1 MKVIDSSAL
10 IKYIEKEENWEK
22 VEEHLKEGCVTL
34 DLAVKETANALVKK
48 ALKNEV
54 TTETAK
60 EIINYLPK
68 IVRIT
73 PQKEHFSKALEIAI
87 KHKLAIYDAL
97 FIALSANTNTPLL
110 TSDEKQAK
118 TSKEY
123 GVAVTLI

>member
-1 MKVIDSSAL
+1 VKVIDSSAL
-10 IKYIEKEENWEK
+10 IKYIAKEENWEK

-34 DLAVKETANALVKK
+34 DLAIKETANALVKK

-87 KHKLAIYDAL
+87 KYKLAIYGAL

-123 GVAVTLI
+123 GITVTLL

>member
-1 MKVIDSSAL
+1 VKVIDSSTL
-10 IKYIEKEENWEK
+10 IKYVAKEENWEE
-22 VEEHLKEGCVTL
+22 VEEYLKEGCVTL
-34 DLAVKETANALVKK
+34 DLATKETANALVKK

-73 PQKEHFSKALEIAI
+73 PQKEHFSKAFEIAI
-87 KHKLAIYDAL
+87 KHKLTIYDAL
-97 FIALSANTNTPLL
+97 FIALSVNTNMPLL

-118 TSKEY
+118 ASKEY
-123 GVAVTLI
+123 GVAVTLM

>member
-10 IKYIEKEENWEK
+10 IKYVGKEENWEK
-22 VEEHLKEGCVTL
+22 VEEHLKEGCITL
-34 DLAVKETANALVKK
+34 DLATKETANALVKK

-54 TTETAK
+54 TPETAK

-73 PQKEHFSKALEIAI
+73 PQKEHFSKAFEIAI
-87 KHKLAIYDAL
+87 KHKLTIYDAL
-97 FIALSANTNTPLL
+97 FIALSVNTNMPLL

-118 TSKEY
+118 ASKEH
-123 GVAVTLI
+123 GVAVTLM

>member
-10 IKYIEKEENWEK
+10 IKYIAKEENWEK
-22 VEEHLKEGCVTL
+22 VEEHLKEGCITL
-34 DLAVKETANALVKK
+34 DLAIKETANALVKK

-73 PQKEHFSKALEIAI
+73 PQKEHFSKAFEIAI
-87 KHKLAIYDAL
+87 KHKLTIYDAL
-97 FIALSANTNTPLL
+97 FIALSVNTNMPLL

-118 TSKEY
+118 ASKEH
-123 GVAVTLI
+123 GVAVTLM

>member
-10 IKYIEKEENWEK
+10 IKYVAKEENWEK
-22 VEEHLKEGCVTL
+22 VEEHLKEGCITL
-34 DLAVKETANALVKK
+34 DLATKETANALVKK

-73 PQKEHFSKALEIAI
+73 PQKEHFSKAFEIAI
-87 KHKLAIYDAL
+87 KHKLTIYDAL
-97 FIALSANTNTPLL
+97 FIALSVNTNMPLL

-118 TSKEY
+118 ASKEH
-123 GVAVTLI
+123 GVAVTLM

>member
-1 MKVIDSSAL
+1 VKVIDSSAL
-10 IKYIEKEENWEK
+10 IKYIAKEENWEK

-34 DLAVKETANALVKK
+34 DLAIKETANALVKK

>member
-1 MKVIDSSAL
+1 VKVIDSSAL
-10 IKYIEKEENWEK
+10 IKYVAKEENWEK

-34 DLAVKETANALVKK
+34 DLATKETANALVKK

-73 PQKEHFSKALEIAI
+73 PQKEHFSKAFEIAI
-87 KHKLAIYDAL
+87 KHKLTIYDAL
-97 FIALSANTNTPLL
+97 FIALSVNTNMPLL

-118 TSKEY
+118 ASKEY
-123 GVAVTLI
+123 GVAVTLM

>member
-10 IKYIEKEENWEK
+10 IKYIAKEENWEK
-22 VEEHLKEGCVTL
+22 VEEHLKEGCITL
-34 DLAVKETANALVKK
+34 DLAIKETANALVKK

-87 KHKLAIYDAL
+87 KHKLVIYDAL

>member
-10 IKYIEKEENWEK
+10 IKYIAKEENWEK
-22 VEEHLKEGCVTL
+22 VEEHLKEGCITL
-34 DLAVKETANALVKK
+34 DLATKETANALVKK

-54 TTETAK
+54 TPETAK

-73 PQKEHFSKALEIAI
+73 PQKEHFSKAFEIAI
-87 KHKLAIYDAL
+87 KHKLTIYDAL
-97 FIALSANTNTPLL
+97 FIALSVNTNMPLL

-118 TSKEY
+118 ASKEH
-123 GVAVTLI
+123 GVAVTLM

>member
-1 MKVIDSSAL
+1 VKVIDSSTL
-10 IKYIEKEENWEK
+10 IKYVAKEENWEK
-22 VEEHLKEGCVTL
+22 VEEYLKEGCLTL
-34 DLAVKETANALVKK
+34 DLATKETANALVKK

-73 PQKEHFSKALEIAI
+73 PQKEHFSKAFEIAI
-87 KHKLAIYDAL
+87 KHKLTIYDAL
-97 FIALSANTNTPLL
+97 FIALSVNTNMPLL

-118 TSKEY
+118 ASKEH
-123 GVAVTLI
+123 GVAVTLM

>member
-1 MKVIDSSAL
+1 MKVIDSSTL
-10 IKYIEKEENWEK
+10 IKYVAKEENWEK
-22 VEEHLKEGCVTL
+22 VEEYLKEGCLTL
-34 DLAVKETANALVKK
+34 DLATKETANALVKK

-73 PQKEHFSKALEIAI
+73 PQKEHFSKAFEIAI
-87 KHKLAIYDAL
+87 KHKLTIYDAL
-97 FIALSANTNTPLL
+97 FIALSVNTNMPLL

-118 TSKEY
+118 ASKEH
-123 GVAVTLI
+123 GVAVTLM